1 MQLNFIYWR
10 KNNEQDGL
18 SPYSVDI
25 LRDMVRLV
33 NNRTISFYLSFPI
46 DLEIDETVDY
56 SVTDYALKLARKFV
70 DSGFLKS
77 IKMYDNYEEAIDR
90 FKREFILNALNRN
103 EFNILKTSRELD
115 ISRKTIYRTLKKY
128 NITRPK

>member
-77 IKMYDNYEEAIDR
+77 IKMYDNYEDAIDR

-103 EFNILKTSRELD
+103 EFNILKTSRE
-115 ISRKTIYRTLKKY
+115 IGINRKTIYRILKRY

>member
-10 KNNEQDGL
+10 KDNEQDGL

-77 IKMYDNYEEAIDR
+77 IKMYDNYEDAIDR

-103 EFNILKTSRELD
+103 EFNILKTSRE
-115 ISRKTIYRTLKKY
+115 IGINRKTIYRILKRY